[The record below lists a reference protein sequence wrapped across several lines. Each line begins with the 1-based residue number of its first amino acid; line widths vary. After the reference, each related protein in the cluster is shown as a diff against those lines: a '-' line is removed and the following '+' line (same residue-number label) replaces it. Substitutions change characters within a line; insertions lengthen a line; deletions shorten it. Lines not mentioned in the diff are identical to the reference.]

1 MAFKKL
7 KISGKKI
14 NNHQFEQLLTI
25 AELSLSDKHIIVRKK
40 NNLILY
46 IIYKCVIYI
55 SFF

>member
-25 AELSLSDKHIIVRKK
+25 AELSLSDKHIIVKK
-40 NNLILY
+40 KINLIY
-46 IIYKCVIYI
+46 TINHKCVI
-55 SFF
+55 

>member
-46 IIYKCVIYI
+46 II
-55 SFF
+55 